1 MDVVEV
7 VAHSF
12 DEISGAGLAAM
23 LRSSPRVRLVDE
35 ESGAGPRVVVL
46 VVEGT
51 ASTAAFACLRRVRDR
66 AGGVPTCVLIADRL
80 RAEDLLAAIECGVA
94 AVVPRAEADPAVVV
108 EAILAVSQGSALL
121 PAALQGELFAQL
133 ARLGDDLREDHDLTL
148 FGLAAREREVLR
160 MIADGWDTREISE
173 RLWCSV
179 ATVKNVLSGLMTRL
193 RLKSRTHAVAYAIR
207 TGVI

>member
-1 MDVVEV
+1 
-7 VAHSF
+7 
-12 DEISGAGLAAM
+12 
-23 LRSSPRVRLVDE
+23 
-35 ESGAGPRVVVL
+35 
-46 VVEGT
+46 
-51 ASTAAFACLRRVRDR
+51 
-66 AGGVPTCVLIADRL
+66 VPTCVLIADRL